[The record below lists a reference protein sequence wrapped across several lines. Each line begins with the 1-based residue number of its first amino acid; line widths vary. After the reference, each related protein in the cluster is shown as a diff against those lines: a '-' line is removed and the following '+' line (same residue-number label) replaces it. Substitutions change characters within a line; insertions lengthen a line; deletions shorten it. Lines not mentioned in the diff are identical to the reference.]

1 MTLKDVK
8 ALPLHITRAV
18 NFAAQDEETHAY
30 IVNCLFMH
38 FFTGDYGEVPPED
51 TESNNEELAAGEGKI
66 LARYKQAHKLEG
78 DIYICARFSKSM
90 PESLDAN
97 HILIMY
103 CNEY

>member
-8 ALPLHITRAV
+8 ALPLHITRTV
-18 NFAAQDEETHAY
+18 HEAAQDEETHAY
-30 IVNCLFMH
+30 IVNCLIMH
-38 FFTGDYGEVPPED
+38 FFTGDYGEVPQED
-51 TESNNEELAAGEGKI
+51 TESNNEELADGEGKI
-66 LARYKQAHKLEG
+66 LARYKKAHKLEG

-103 CNEY
+103 CDEY